1 MEYNQMPVNNHLE
14 NEEMN
19 DGMDDRGGRNT
30 HMMHQLSTN
39 ILSLNSNVM
48 QRDIILEMMEIYRT
62 MSRLPL
68 RSESIGNIVEV
79 VLKSRLNATDTIT
92 GEEIPINSKKVRIT
106 DKYIKREANNIFDI
120 IFNCNN
126 TILDNGTVLNSLK
139 NIEIYYNTTNYNID
153 CKISHRYINRLL
165 IFKFEK
171 CSYTTEEFL
180 LYSQLLDKCRTLFQ
194 KFDNQRDI
202 QRDTQSDFENILQ
215 IYFDIY
221 STIKHIKS
229 KTKYFKVDLSH
240 LYDIYLDYSENIHK
254 LYENI
259 NKLKIWLT
267 KLSQTN
273 PIPIFTRDELE
284 CLMSY
289 VDSGADSWMGTD
301 IFQINQSK
309 ILQPPRLGNQED
321 ILDNEHITINYTL
334 EKIKNVSRPE
344 DIDVDNYEIF
354 STNHS
359 IVLV

>member
-1 MEYNQMPVNNHLE
+1 
-14 NEEMN
+14 
-19 DGMDDRGGRNT
+19 
-30 HMMHQLSTN
+30 
-39 ILSLNSNVM
+39 NSNVM

-68 RSESIGNIVEV
+68 RSESIGNTIEV

-120 IFNCNN
+120 IFNCDN
-126 TILDNGTVLNSLK
+126 TRLDNGTVVSSLK
-139 NIEIYYNTTNYNID
+139 NIEIYYNTTNYHID
-153 CKISHRYINRLL
+153 CKISHRYVNGLL
-165 IFKFEK
+165 IFKLEK

-194 KFDNQRDI
+194 EFDNQRD
-202 QRDTQSDFENILQ
+202 TQGDFENILQ
-215 IYFDIY
+215 NYFDIY
-221 STIKHIKS
+221 STIRHIKS
-229 KTKYFKVDLSH
+229 KTKYFKVDLSY
-240 LYDIYLDYSENIHK
+240 LYDVYVDYSENIQE
-254 LYENI
+254 LYENVS
-259 NKLKIWLT
+259 KLKIWLN

-289 VDSGADSWMGTD
+289 VDSGADSWVGTD

-321 ILDNEHITINYTL
+321 ILDNEH
-334 EKIKNVSRPE
+334 
-344 DIDVDNYEIF
+344 
-354 STNHS
+354 
-359 IVLV
+359 